1 MNPTTPTPTPA
12 PADPTTPA
20 PTAAGG
26 GLDDLDEAARGRL
39 FDDLQQVLP
48 EVWRSFGQGDP
59 RESVVVVPSMSV
71 DHLAPSAGAM
81 NQAMEER
88 FLFLLLLL
96 RQPCLRM
103 VYVTS
108 MPISE
113 HIIEYYLSL
122 LPGVIPSHARA
133 RLDLVSVG
141 DSSPR
146 PLTDKLLARP
156 RVLSR
161 IASLVPDP
169 ARSHLIPYTS
179 TTRERDLA
187 LMLGIP
193 MYAADPRLYP
203 LGTKTGCRRVFAE
216 AGVDHPFGAED
227 VHSVDDVVDAVLELH
242 ASRPDAQWAM
252 VKLDEGVSGSGN
264 ALVDLTDVD
273 AAAADPGDEGGSL
286 RAVVT
291 DRVLG
296 MQLEDER
303 IETGAYLGRLDER
316 GGIVEERIVGDE
328 VRSPSVQLRV
338 TPLGKLEILSTHDQ
352 VLGGPTGQM
361 YLGARFPADPAYAT
375 TITRE
380 AEKVGRVLA
389 DKGVLGR
396 FALDFVVVRHGERWQ
411 THAIEIN
418 LRRGGTTHPFL
429 TLQFLTDG
437 TYVHEEGRFVTPSGA
452 ERHLVATDH
461 LQDTSLRGLGVDD
474 LFDLV
479 ARAGL
484 HFDQSRQ
491 AGVVFHMISSITE
504 CGRVGMTAIGDTP
517 DSAQDVFDRAESA
530 LLTEARASLVPLP
543 VPHRGRLGEGLR

>member
-1 MNPTTPTPTPA
+1 VNATTQTA
-12 PADPTTPA
+12 IDPTVD
-20 PTAAGG
+20 GG
-26 GLDDLDEAARGRL
+26 GLDELDEAARGRL

-48 EVWRSFGQGDP
+48 GVWRRFGQADP

-71 DHLAPSAGAM
+71 DNLTQSGGAM

-88 FLFLLLLL
+88 FLFMLLLL
-96 RQPCLRM
+96 RQPRLRM

-108 MPISE
+108 MPINE

-161 IASLVPDP
+161 IASLVTDP
-169 ARSHLIPYTS
+169 SRSHLVPYTS

-242 ASRPDAQWAM
+242 ASRPGAQWAM

-273 AAAADPGDEGGSL
+273 AAAAAAAAAADPGGATGAL

-296 MQLEDER
+296 MQLEDAR

-338 TPLGKLEILSTHDQ
+338 TPLGELEILSTHDQ

-389 DKGVLGR
+389 GKGVLGR
-396 FALDFVVVRHGERWQ
+396 FALDFVVVRQGDQWQ

-461 LQDTSLRGLGVDD
+461 LEDETLRGMGVDD

-491 AGVVFHMISSITE
+491 TGVVFHMISSITE

-530 LLTEARASLVPLP
+530 LLAEARASLAPLP
-543 VPHRGRLGEGLR
+543 VPLRGRLGEGLR